1 MASPKLRVGFVP
13 EHFAAPLLQL
23 ASSEWVCRFFSLQG
37 QAHIELVEQPSGTGQ
52 MLTSL
57 DASNAGGQKIDVAV
71 ALTEALIAGI
81 AKGRTDYALVG
92 SYVRSSLN
100 WYVSFLTQG
109 DHHRCCA
116 RGRQVPDSG
125 RSP

>member
-1 MASPKLRVGFVP
+1 MGMST
-13 EHFAAPLLQL
+13 
-23 ASSEWVCRFFSLQG
+23 FSLQG

-57 DASNAGGQKIDVAV
+57 DASNGGGQKIDVAV

-100 WYVSFLTQG
+100 WYVPLLMQG
-109 DHHRCCA
+109 DHHRYCA
-116 RGRQVPDSG
+116 RGRQVPDGG
-125 RSP
+125 RPP